1 MRRLIFVWAFV
12 FFGFSADAVADELLI
27 FSLPG
32 CPPCARLAATLKS
45 HPELVADYKVTR
57 IDMADD
63 PESARLFNVRSAP
76 TIVRI
81 DDLDKEVGRIVGAPS
96 KERLAA
102 WLSSARNMS
111 RTVFRRRRFAR

>member
-1 MRRLIFVWAFV
+1 MRRFTFAAFL
-12 FFGFSADAVADELLI
+12 VAWLFCSTALGDELLI

-81 DDLDKEVGRIVGAPS
+81 DDSDKEVGRIVGAPS

-111 RTVFRRRRFAR
+111 RTVFRRWRFAR